1 MLAGSPVDGLKTVT
15 GGVTV
20 GDGVK
25 TDILMSMKD
34 AASADSLAQMI
45 NEGLSNVKQFLPIV
59 ATQARIS
66 GRRNKRWFKT

>member
-1 MLAGSPVDGLKTVT
+1 MVVPPQEMLAGSPVDGLKTVT

-34 AASADSLAQMI
+34 AQRELAGADDQ
-45 NEGLSNVKQFLPIV
+45 
-59 ATQARIS
+59 
-66 GRRNKRWFKT
+66 RRTEQR